1 MEVQLRVKTEGKPD
15 QKVTISKNVTVGRSK
30 TCQFR
35 VMSNDVSREHCQFIM
50 GENSF
55 AVRDLGSANGT
66 QVNGQT
72 IPAQTDF
79 PVASGAVVDIG
90 PLKFLVKYQ
99 SPVSAPVTEPVVTAP
114 PEAAAASVQAPVAK
128 KPVAAKPKPAAPK
141 PVPVEPTLPVVAK
154 NSTEPSEPEGFS
166 WPTFGDDADQEHEQT
181 FISPPVESS
190 PAVVSESK
198 SDITQQEPVKESAPL
213 ATTEPPPAPV
223 PAVVSSAAAPASEP
237 TASAPTPAPIE
248 AADSS
253 EDAPAFFLDT
263 DNEPCFSF
271 DTADAETIAAVEA
284 PTAETSAAAPAPTTD
299 KPSKLK
305 SLFGL
310 FSKGKKA
317 AAPAAPTTPVV
328 ESAPA
333 ASSAPEATEHA
344 WFAGPTDDDAAVPDF
359 LIDTAEAPVAAA
371 EPAPVPAPAPTPKP
385 VAATPK
391 AKAKPAEK
399 KPAPKPAAPPPTE
412 EVPSFSLGGEAD
424 GDEGVADFLSQLGN

>member
-15 QKVTISKNVTVGRSK
+15 QKVTISKNVTIGRSK

-35 VMSNDVSREHCQFIM
+35 VMSNDVSREHCQFIL

-72 IPAQTDF
+72 IPAQTEF

-99 SPVSAPVTEPVVTAP
+99 SPVSAPVTEPEVTAP
-114 PEAAAASVQAPVAK
+114 PEAATASVEAPVAK
-128 KPVAAKPKPAAPK
+128 KPVAAKPKPAASK
-141 PVPVEPTLPVVAK
+141 PVPVEPTFPVVAEH
-154 NSTEPSEPEGFS
+154 STEPSEPEGFS
-166 WPTFGDDADQEHEQT
+166 WPTFGDDANQEHEQT
-181 FISPPVESS
+181 FISPPAEAST
-190 PAVVSESK
+190 AVVSDLK
-198 SDITQQEPVKESAPL
+198 SDVSQQEPAKESAP
-213 ATTEPPPAPV
+213 AAETEPPAATV
-223 PAVVSSAAAPASEP
+223 PAVVSSAADPASEP
-237 TASAPTPAPIE
+237 TPMPTESVQSTDDAPT
-248 AADSS
+248 
-253 EDAPAFFLDT
+253 FFLDT
-263 DNEPCFSF
+263 DNEPSFSF
-271 DTADAETIAAVEA
+271 DTADAETIASVEA
-284 PTAETSAAAPAPTTD
+284 PAAETTAAAPASTTD

-328 ESAPA
+328 ESSPA
-333 ASSAPEATEHA
+333 ASIAPEVTEQA

-359 LIDTAEAPVAAA
+359 LIDTSEAPVAAS
-371 EPAPVPAPAPTPKP
+371 EPAPVPTPKP

-399 KPAPKPAAPPPTE
+399 KPAPKPAASPPTE

-424 GDEGVADFLSQLGN
+424 GDEGVADFLSQLGH